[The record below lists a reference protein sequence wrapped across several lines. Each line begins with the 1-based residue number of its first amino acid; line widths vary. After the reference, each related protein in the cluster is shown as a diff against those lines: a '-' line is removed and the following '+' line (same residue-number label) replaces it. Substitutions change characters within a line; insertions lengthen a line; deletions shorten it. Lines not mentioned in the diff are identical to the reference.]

1 MYQES
6 TATEAGS
13 TDGLTALYETVVGGI
28 ETFSDFLWGGN
39 WGDQVILPVG
49 PITILLLGTGLYLM
63 IGLRF
68 MPLRQLPRAFR
79 SIFTGGHDK
88 EDGAISPFQAL
99 ATALSGQVGTGNLAG
114 VATAITL
121 GGPAAIFWMWITAL
135 VGMASAYGESML
147 AVRYRE
153 HPKDGNSSV
162 AGGPMYYIRNG
173 LGRSWMWLAVLFA
186 VGTLFSALAT
196 GNMIQSNSLTN
207 GLVTAL
213 GNGGLMDPDAMSSKM
228 IVGAILAVVTFIV
241 IIGGIKSIGSV
252 AGRVVPA
259 MAVTYVLVAL
269 VTLVMN
275 IAEVPAAFMSIFQGL
290 FEPQA
295 AAGGFLGASIAAGI
309 RFGVERGLFSNEAGQ
324 GSAPIAHAAA
334 RTKDPVQQGKIAMVG
349 TFLDTMVICT
359 MTALVILTV
368 TGDFVYNEAGE
379 TIGYAWQ
386 AGLEGIQVTQG
397 AYASALPMGDW
408 YIALILAFFAFTTIL
423 GWSYYGER
431 AIAFLGGEKMV
442 LPFRL
447 VWVAF
452 VFIGALQQVDVIWRL
467 GGIANAAMAAPNLIA
482 LLLLSGA
489 IFKITK
495 EHDAK
500 IVDGSLD
507 VDYDAS
513 AHVDDAPAAEADGEA
528 EDKPEDKPES

>member
-6 TATEAGS
+6 SAAAEEA
-13 TDGLTALYETVVGGI
+13 DPLANLYETVVGGI

-39 WGDQVILPVG
+39 WGDTTLLPVG

-79 SIFTGGHDK
+79 SLLAKRDGND
-88 EDGAISPFQAL
+88 DGAISPFQAL
-99 ATALSGQVGTGNLAG
+99 ATALSCQVGTGNLAG

-135 VGMASAYGESML
+135 VGMASAYSESML

-153 HPKDGNSSV
+153 HPKDGSSSV

-173 LGRSWMWLAVLFA
+173 LGKNWMWLAVLFA

-207 GLVTAL
+207 GIVTAL
-213 GNGGLMDPDAMSSKM
+213 GNAEVMDPDALSSKM
-228 IVGAILAVVTFIV
+228 IVGVILAALTFIV

-252 AGRVVPA
+252 AGRVVPI
-259 MAVTYVLVAL
+259 MAITYVAVAV
-269 VTLVMN
+269 VTLVIN
-275 IAEVPAAFMSIFQGL
+275 FQEVPAAFFSIFEGL
-290 FEPQA
+290 FEPAA
-295 AAGGFLGASIAAGI
+295 AAGGFLGATIAAGI

-334 RTKDPVQQGKIAMVG
+334 QTKDPVQQGKIAMVG
-349 TFLDTMVICT
+349 TFLDTIVICT

-368 TGDFVYNEAGE
+368 TGDFVYNEAGDV
-379 TIGYAWQ
+379 IDYAWQ
-386 AGLEGIQVTQG
+386 AGLEGIEVTQG
-397 AYASALPMGDW
+397 AYAASMPFGDW
-408 YIALILAFFAFTTIL
+408 YIAIILMFFAFTTIL

-431 AIAFLGGEKMV
+431 AIAFLFGEKAV

-467 GGIANAAMAAPNLIA
+467 GGIANAAMAAPNLLA
-482 LLLLSGA
+482 LLMLSA
-489 IFKITK
+489 AVFKITR

-500 IVDGSLD
+500 IVEGGLD

-513 AHVDDAPAAEADGEA
+513 AHVDDAPTETDTDTPADGEKK
-528 EDKPEDKPES
+528 DD

>member
-1 MYQES
+1 M
-6 TATEAGS
+6 
-13 TDGLTALYETVVGGI
+13 YETIVGGI

-39 WGDQVILPVG
+39 WGDNAILPVG

-63 IGLRF
+63 VGLRF
-68 MPLRQLPRAFR
+68 MPIRQLPRAFR
-79 SIFTGGHDK
+79 SVFSGGHDK

-99 ATALSGQVGTGNLAG
+99 STALSGQVGTGNLAG

-121 GGPAAIFWMWITAL
+121 GGPAAIFWMWVTAL
-135 VGMASAYGESML
+135 VGMASAYSESML

-153 HPKDGNSSV
+153 HPKDGQSSV
-162 AGGPMYYIRNG
+162 AGGPMYYIKNG
-173 LGRSWMWLAVLFA
+173 LGKWWIWLAVLFS
-186 VGTLFSALAT
+186 VGTLFSAIAT

-207 GLVTAL
+207 GVVGAL
-213 GNGGLMDPDAMSSKM
+213 GNADILDPEALSSKM
-228 IVGAILAVVTFIV
+228 IVGAVIAVITFIV

-252 AGRVVPA
+252 AGKVVPL

-275 IAEVPAAFMSIFQGL
+275 AAEIPAAFGLIFGGL

-295 AAGGFLGASIAAGI
+295 AAGGFLGASISAGI

-368 TGDFVYNEAGE
+368 TGDFVYNEAGDV
-379 TIGYAWQ
+379 IDYAWL
-386 AGLEGIQVTQG
+386 AGLEGIQVTQA
-397 AYASALPMGDW
+397 AYQNAIPMGDW
-408 YIALILAFFAFTTIL
+408 YIAFILAFFAFTTIL

-431 AIAFLGGEKMV
+431 AIAFLGGEKLVM
-442 LPFRL
+442 PFRL
-447 VWVAF
+447 VWVVMVF
-452 VFIGALQQVDVIWRL
+452 VGALQQVDVIWRL

-482 LLLLSGA
+482 LIFLSGMV
-489 IFKITK
+489 FKITK

-500 IVDGSLD
+500 IKDGVLD

-513 AHVDDAPAAEADGEA
+513 AHVDDAPSAADDSDGDAAPEGDADKK
-528 EDKPEDKPES
+528 DN

>member
-1 MYQES
+1 M
-6 TATEAGS
+6 
-13 TDGLTALYETVVGGI
+13 YETIVGGI

-39 WGDQVILPVG
+39 WGDQSILPVG

-63 IGLRF
+63 VGLRF
-68 MPLRQLPRAFR
+68 MPIRQLPRAFR
-79 SIFTGGHDK
+79 SVFSGGHDK

-99 ATALSGQVGTGNLAG
+99 STALSGQVGTGNLAG

-121 GGPAAIFWMWITAL
+121 GGPAAIFWMWVTAL
-135 VGMASAYGESML
+135 VGMASAYSESML

-153 HPKDGNSSV
+153 HPKDGQSSV
-162 AGGPMYYIRNG
+162 AGGPMYYIKNG
-173 LGRSWMWLAVLFA
+173 LGKWWIWLAVLFS
-186 VGTLFSALAT
+186 VGTLFSAIAT

-207 GLVTAL
+207 GVVGAL
-213 GNGGLMDPDAMSSKM
+213 GNADILDPEALSSKM
-228 IVGAILAVVTFIV
+228 IVGAVIAVITFIV

-252 AGRVVPA
+252 AGKVVPL

-275 IAEVPAAFMSIFQGL
+275 AAEIPAAFGLIFGGL

-295 AAGGFLGASIAAGI
+295 AAGGFLGASISAGI

-368 TGDFVYNEAGE
+368 TGDFVYNEAGDV
-379 TIGYAWQ
+379 IDYAWL
-386 AGLEGIQVTQG
+386 AGLEGIQVTQA
-397 AYASALPMGDW
+397 AYQNAIPMGDW
-408 YIALILAFFAFTTIL
+408 YIAFILAFFAFTTIL

-431 AIAFLGGEKMV
+431 AIAFLGGEKLVM
-442 LPFRL
+442 PFRL
-447 VWVAF
+447 VWVAMVF
-452 VFIGALQQVDVIWRL
+452 VGALQQVDVIWRL

-482 LLLLSGA
+482 LIFLSGMV
-489 IFKITK
+489 FKITK

-500 IVDGSLD
+500 IKDGGLD

-513 AHVDDAPAAEADGEA
+513 AHVDDAPAADGDDAAPEGDG
-528 EDKPEDKPES
+528 DKKDD